1 MFSNTEITFKVGVE
15 IDVDE
20 IEGVEKI
27 IKFLQE
33 LIDKAREK
41 ENKGPSL
48 KKIEMIEKKFDE
60 VMESA
65 AKEIETETVKQ
76 DGSIDCGCGSN
87 VIPRNVN
94 RHKRTKKHI
103 DWALAHGQL

>member
-33 LIDKAREK
+33 IIDKARERETK
-41 ENKGPSL
+41 RLSL

-76 DGSIDCGCGSN
+76 DGSIDCECGSN
-87 VIPRNVN
+87 VILRNTN

-103 DWALAHGQL
+103 DWALAHSQL